1 MKPLGNPF
9 GLWLSCLLIT
19 LAGCSSVKRPHKP
32 AVAILVSIPGL
43 NRAPLPEE
51 MASIRSVVQPEL
63 ERRGYVVADK
73 PYQADYFVQVTSLS
87 NPIGRQ
93 LTLQRVPYR
102 DSAARNPD
110 TGDMRSL
117 SQRAGTGMP
126 TEPSRDTRGDSNSR

>member
-1 MKPLGNPF
+1 MKPRATPVV
-9 GLWLSCLLIT
+9 LWLSVLIVA

-43 NRAPLPEE
+43 DRAPSPEE
-51 MASIRSVVQPEL
+51 MASIRSVLQPEL
-63 ERRGYVVADK
+63 ERRGYAVAEK
-73 PYQADYFVQVTSLS
+73 THQADYFVQVTNLS

-102 DSAARNPD
+102 DSAARNAD
-110 TGDMRSL
+110 SGDSRAL

-126 TEPSRDTRGDSNSR
+126 TEPSRKTRGDPYPR